1 MKNARTLIPALIITV
16 GASMVAYPSFAQ
28 PRDCTG
34 FGPMGG
40 ERQQMMRTDRMQNRQ
55 QQLHDALK
63 LKPEQEAAWNKFQ
76 STHPFANG
84 MPRPDPAEIAKLTA
98 PERAERMLEQ
108 QKKHQETMSQHV
120 SALKAFYDQL
130 TPEQKKVFDE
140 HSMQRPNRGDRGPRG
155 GSPGG
160 QGPRG
165 PGGPGA
171 GMPPAAS

>member
-1 MKNARTLIPALIITV
+1 MKNARTLIPALIIAATA
-16 GASMVAYPSFAQ
+16 GFATYPSFAQ
-28 PRDCTG
+28 PRDCNG
-34 FGPMGG
+34 MGPMGG
-40 ERQQMMRTDRMQNRQ
+40 ERGQSMRADRMQNRQ

-63 LKPEQEAAWNKFQ
+63 LKPEQEAAWTKFQ

-84 MPRPDPAEIAKLTA
+84 MQRPDRAEIAKLTA
-98 PERAERMLEQ
+98 PERAEKMLEQ
-108 QKKHQETMSQHV
+108 QKKHQEAMSQHV
-120 SALKAFYDQL
+120 SAMKAFYDQL

-155 GSPGG
+155 GGP
-160 QGPRG
+160 GPRG

>member
-1 MKNARTLIPALIITV
+1 MKNARTLIPALIIT
-16 GASMVAYPSFAQ
+16 ASASLVAYPSFAQ
-28 PRDCTG
+28 PRDCNG

-40 ERQQMMRTDRMQNRQ
+40 ERQQMMRGDRMQNHQ

-63 LKPEQEAAWNKFQ
+63 LKPEQEAAWTKFQ

-84 MPRPDPAEIAKLTA
+84 MQRPDRSEMAKLTA
-98 PERAERMLEQ
+98 PERAEKMLEQ
-108 QKKHQETMSQHV
+108 QKKHQDAMSQHV
-120 SALKAFYDQL
+120 SAMKTFYDQL

-140 HSMQRPNRGDRGPRG
+140 QGMQRPNRGDRGPRG
-155 GSPGG
+155 GG

>member
-1 MKNARTLIPALIITV
+1 MKYAKTLIPALIFTA
-16 GASMVAYPSFAQ
+16 GASLVAYPSFAQ
-28 PRDCTG
+28 PRDCNG
-34 FGPMGG
+34 WGPMGG
-40 ERQQMMRTDRMQNRQ
+40 DQQQAMRGERMKARH

-76 STHPFANG
+76 ETHPFANG
-84 MPRPDPAEIAKLTA
+84 MQRPDRSEFATLSAPA
-98 PERAERMLEQ
+98 RAEKMLEQ
-108 QKKHQETMSQHV
+108 QKKHQDAMSQHV
-120 SALKAFYDQL
+120 SAMKTFYDQL

-155 GSPGG
+155 GG

-171 GMPPAAS
+171 PMPPAAK